1 MIHYADLARADGK
14 KYQLDEQVL
23 AAIRLSS
30 LRTRVDFSF
39 LMELADVES
48 DFDPLARSPTSDAA
62 GLYQFRANT
71 WLDAVRAYGSKYG
84 LGKYATRI
92 EYIVDSQGVMQA
104 MIKDTAV
111 HDTVLGLR
119 FDPRLSALL
128 AAEHVRK
135 SIQRLSSS
143 LERQPGRTD
152 LYLTHFFGTTGAI
165 SFLKALADD
174 PGKVAG
180 EIFPG
185 PARRNRTIFQNKAD
199 KPRTVAEIYKLFD
212 RKFNTSRYED
222 SESG

>member
-1 MIHYADLARADGK
+1 
-14 KYQLDEQVL
+14 
-23 AAIRLSS
+23 
-30 LRTRVDFSF
+30 
-39 LMELADVES
+39 
-48 DFDPLARSPTSDAA
+48 
-62 GLYQFRANT
+62 
-71 WLDAVRAYGSKYG
+71 
-84 LGKYATRI
+84 
-92 EYIVDSQGVMQA
+92 MQA
-104 MIKDTAV
+104 MVKDTAV

-119 FDPRLSALL
+119 FNPRLSALL

-135 SIQRLSSS
+135 SIQWLSAS

-165 SFLKALADD
+165 SFLKALADE

-199 KPRTVAEIYKLFD
+199 KPRTVAEVYKLFD